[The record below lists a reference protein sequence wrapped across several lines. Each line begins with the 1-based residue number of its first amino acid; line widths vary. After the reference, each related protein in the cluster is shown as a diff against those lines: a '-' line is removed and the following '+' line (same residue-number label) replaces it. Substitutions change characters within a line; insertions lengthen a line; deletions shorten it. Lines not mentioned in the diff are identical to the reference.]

1 MLGAAGIAPATFSVW
16 ERRSA
21 AELHARD
28 CPPRTR
34 TSISWFRAT
43 RLAVGRTGKGLPGR
57 DSHPDLPLQRRRS
70 FCWTTRHRNRGRRIC
85 THTTEVGAPPA
96 FCYLRP
102 LCGHSQPRIRT
113 SIARV
118 TTGSPTVERAGKDIR
133 ERRVWDLHPC
143 LRLEGPLSWLL
154 DERALWRR
162 PDSHRQ
168 PPGYEPGELLL
179 LHSATLPT
187 GVAPVAFRST
197 GGRSAIRDLRE
208 LMLGPDGVA
217 PSPSGFRPV
226 ALLIELRTREQ
237 ASCQEAFVASLY
249 GRHRGRCHRRL
260 DFLPRCRS
268 PRCSLSS
275 RRSSSRRLHT

>member
-1 MLGAAGIAPATFSVW
+1 M
-16 ERRSA
+16 
-21 AELHARD
+21 H
-28 CPPRTR
+28 
-34 TSISWFRAT
+34 
-43 RLAVGRTGKGLPGR
+43 
-57 DSHPDLPLQRRRS
+57 
-70 FCWTTRHRNRGRRIC
+70 
-85 THTTEVGAPPA
+85 
-96 FCYLRP
+96 
-102 LCGHSQPRIRT
+102 
-113 SIARV
+113 
-118 TTGSPTVERAGKDIR
+118 

-249 GRHRGRCHRRL
+249 DRGPESCHRRHNFRPRLQELVEQEPSARARARGACARDDEPCTRDDEACRVDHEPCTL
-260 DFLPRCRS
+260 DHEPCRLDDEARRRAHEPRTRVH
-268 PRCSLSS
+268 RA
-275 RRSSSRRLHT
+275 